1 MSSES
6 LLGLRR
12 NRINAPLRN
21 LVSSES
27 LNPKKLVQP
36 IFVAESLKSPE
47 KMSSLPGVFRDS
59 QGSILSQI
67 ESDLKNGVEHFLL
80 FLVPE
85 KKSDDSIPKSF
96 YKNVIGSIK
105 SKFPEAFLWV
115 DTCLCSLTTHG
126 HCGLLDPKGRIENVS
141 SVKRLSEL
149 ALCYAES
156 GADGISPSDMMDGRI
171 KSHRN
176 ILDSNGFQHVPIMSY
191 STKFKSHFY
200 GPFREAAESAPG
212 HGDRSS
218 YQIDVRNR
226 EDSILSSIRDTEEG
240 ADLLMVKPGITSIDL
255 ILPIKEQTGLPVG
268 AYQVSGEYASIALL
282 AENGFCKFEDA
293 LKETWQVFS
302 RAGASYL
309 ITYAAR
315 RGKEILG

>member
-12 NRINAPLRN
+12 NRLNAPLRN

-47 KMSSLPGVFRDS
+47 KMSSLPGVFRDTS
-59 QGSILSQI
+59 ESILSQI
-67 ESDLKNGVEHFLL
+67 ESDVKNGVEHFLL

-85 KKSDDSIPKSF
+85 KKSNDSIPKSF
-96 YKNVIGSIK
+96 YKNVIGNIK
-105 SKFPEAFLWV
+105 SKFPEIFLWV

-126 HCGLLDPKGRIENVS
+126 HCGLLDPKGRIDNIS

-171 KSHRN
+171 RSHRN

-191 STKFKSHFY
+191 STKFKSNFY

-226 EDSILSSIRDTEEG
+226 EDSILSSLRDTEEG

-268 AYQVSGEYASIALL
+268 AYQVSGEYASIAML

-315 RGKEILG
+315 RGKEILS

>member
-12 NRINAPLRN
+12 NRLNAPLRN

-59 QGSILSQI
+59 SESILSQI

-96 YKNVIGSIK
+96 YKNVIGNIK
-105 SKFPEAFLWV
+105 SKFPEIFLWV

-126 HCGLLDPKGRIENVS
+126 HCGLLDPKGRIDNIG

-171 KSHRN
+171 RSHRN
-176 ILDSNGFQHVPIMSY
+176 ILDSNGLQHVPIMSY

-226 EDSILSSIRDTEEG
+226 EDSILSSLRDKEEG

-255 ILPIKEQTGLPVG
+255 ILPIKEKTGLPVG
-268 AYQVSGEYASIALL
+268 AYQVSGEYASIAML

>member
-12 NRINAPLRN
+12 NRLNAPLRN

-59 QGSILSQI
+59 QESILFQI

-96 YKNVIGSIK
+96 YKNVIGNIK

-126 HCGLLDPKGRIENVS
+126 HCGLLDPKGRIDNVS
-141 SVKRLSEL
+141 SVNILSEL

-171 KSHRN
+171 RSHRN

-226 EDSILSSIRDTEEG
+226 EDSILSSVRDTEEG

-268 AYQVSGEYASIALL
+268 AYQVSGEYASIAML

>member
-12 NRINAPLRN
+12 NRLNAPLRN

-36 IFVAESLKSPE
+36 IFVTESLKSPE

-59 QGSILSQI
+59 QDSILSQI

-96 YKNVIGSIK
+96 YKNVIGTIK
-105 SKFPEAFLWV
+105 SKFPETFLWV

-126 HCGLLDPKGRIENVS
+126 HCGLLDPRGRIDNIS

-171 KSHRN
+171 RSHRN

-268 AYQVSGEYASIALL
+268 AYQVSGEYASIAML

>member
-12 NRINAPLRN
+12 NRLNAPLRN

-59 QGSILSQI
+59 QDSILSQI

-96 YKNVIGSIK
+96 YKNVIGTIK
-105 SKFPEAFLWV
+105 SKFPETFLWV

-126 HCGLLDPKGRIENVS
+126 HCGLLDPKGRIDNIS
-141 SVKRLSEL
+141 SVRRLSEL

-171 KSHRN
+171 RSHRN

-226 EDSILSSIRDTEEG
+226 EDSILSSIRDAEEG

-268 AYQVSGEYASIALL
+268 AYQVSGEYASIAML

>member
-12 NRINAPLRN
+12 NRLNAPLRN

-47 KMSSLPGVFRDS
+47 KMSSLPGVFRDTS
-59 QGSILSQI
+59 ESILSQI
-67 ESDLKNGVEHFLL
+67 ESDVKNGVEHFLL

-96 YKNVIGSIK
+96 YKNVIGNIK
-105 SKFPEAFLWV
+105 SKFPEIFLWV

-126 HCGLLDPKGRIENVS
+126 HCGLLDPKGRIDNIK

-171 KSHRN
+171 RSHRN

-226 EDSILSSIRDTEEG
+226 EDSILSSVRDTEEG

-268 AYQVSGEYASIALL
+268 AYQVSGEYASIAML

-302 RAGASYL
+302 RAGVSYL